1 MVRWCGYWKNAWAR
15 SIHFYALS
23 LNCTEGITK
32 QTQSD
37 EDGWSLGTAQ
47 KQVLP
52 KCSVTDQHTWC
63 GRTEYLLS
71 SFKSVIMKV
80 HQWYAI
86 FPMTDYSPTFLPL
99 MWITFQNSAGMFTP
113 YLEQM
118 SIPMQSHWFD
128 YYYYY
133 YYNNIQKLY

>member
-1 MVRWCGYWKNAWAR
+1 
-15 SIHFYALS
+15 
-23 LNCTEGITK
+23 
-32 QTQSD
+32 
-37 EDGWSLGTAQ
+37 
-47 KQVLP
+47 
-52 KCSVTDQHTWC
+52 
-63 GRTEYLLS
+63 
-71 SFKSVIMKV
+71 
-80 HQWYAI
+80 
-86 FPMTDYSPTFLPL
+86 MTDYSPTFLPL